1 MFNFLSSAARIRN
14 KTERHLEQYSRP
26 SVDFFILI
34 TLSAPIIAIGLILN
48 NAAIIIG
55 GMVVAPLITPFF
67 GFSLNI
73 MLFRIK
79 GIFKSF
85 ISILFGSILAIAVSA
100 LTGYIAILLYNER
113 FILTSEIL
121 TRAKPDFLYFIVAL
135 LSGLVGAYAYA
146 RPKLSERVIGIA
158 ISAAIVPPLSVIGLG
173 IALLDKQLANSS
185 LFLFII
191 NFVGICLGSIFMF
204 IILGFGKEIE
214 KPE

>member
-1 MFNFLSSAARIRN
+1 MFNIFSSAARIRN
-14 KTERHLEQYSRP
+14 KTERQLEQYSRP
-26 SVDFFILI
+26 SVDFFVLI

-55 GMVVAPLITPFF
+55 GMVVAPLISPFF

-79 GIFKSF
+79 GIMRSLT
-85 ISILFGSILAIAVSA
+85 SIILGSALAIAIST
-100 LTGYIAILLYNER
+100 LTGYVAILLYNER
-113 FILTSEIL
+113 FIMISEIL
-121 TRAKPDFLYFIVAL
+121 SRTKPDFLYFIVAL

-146 RPKLSERVIGIA
+146 RPKLSKRVVGIA

-173 IALLDKQLANSS
+173 ISLLNTELINSS
-185 LFLFII
+185 LFLFLV

-204 IILGFGKEIE
+204 VILGFGKEIE